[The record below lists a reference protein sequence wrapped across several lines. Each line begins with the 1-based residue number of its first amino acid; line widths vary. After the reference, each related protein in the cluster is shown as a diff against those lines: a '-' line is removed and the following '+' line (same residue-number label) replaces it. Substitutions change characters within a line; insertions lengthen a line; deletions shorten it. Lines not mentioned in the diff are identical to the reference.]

1 MYGVKVMTSRTSRTS
16 SSDFNEE
23 PLLGYVG
30 QIVSKIHLNALN
42 ETYCRDRRHHEVKT
56 NQQFDI
62 LKVEN
67 PA

>member
-16 SSDFNEE
+16 SPDFNEE

-30 QIVSKIHLNALN
+30 QIVSKIHLN
-42 ETYCRDRRHHEVKT
+42 ETYCRDREVKT